1 MSFRNIQF
9 DWLKEVIIPAID
21 LLYNTPNDRDLIRRN
36 AGERAI
42 VANIYSKA
50 NAFLT
55 QKKEANQG
63 LDDLVI
69 DIEYNRNGEGSKE
82 VFGKCDFCSKQDCFI
97 KQRRL
102 QYTTSSPDMIIH
114 QRGSNE
120 NNQVVIEYK
129 KASNINP
136 QERDTDKA
144 KLIYFTC
151 QQPFPIPNHEDEDY
165 QYRIGFF
172 VDLGID
178 RYSVTTYQDTNS
190 HEPRIDEP
198 RIRQGGVWL

>member
-1 MSFRNIQF
+1 MSFNEVQF
-9 DWLKEVIIPAID
+9 DCFNEIIVPALD
-21 LLYNTPNDRDLIRRN
+21 SFYAEPRDQDLIARN
-36 AGERAI
+36 ASERAI
-42 VANIYSKA
+42 VANIYCKA

-102 QYTTSSPDMIIH
+102 QYTTSSPDMIVH
-114 QRGSNE
+114 HRGFNG
-120 NNQVVIEYK
+120 NNQVVLEYK
-129 KASNINP
+129 KVSNRNNK
-136 QERDTDKA
+136 ERDDDKA

-151 QQPFPIPNHEDEDY
+151 QQPFPDHENENY

-172 VDLGID
+172 IDLD
-178 RYSVTTYQDTNS
+178 LASYSVTTYQNAS
-190 HEPRIDEP
+190 YGAV

>member
-1 MSFRNIQF
+1 MSFREVQF
-9 DWLKEVIIPAID
+9 DCFNELIVPALD
-21 LLYNTPNDRDLIRRN
+21 SFYAEPRDQDLIARN
-36 AGERAI
+36 ASERAI

-50 NAFLT
+50 NAFFT

-82 VFGKCDFCSKQDCFI
+82 VFGKCDFCNKQDCFI
-97 KQRRL
+97 KQRHH

-114 QRGSNE
+114 HRGFND
-120 NNQVVIEYK
+120 NNQVVIEFK
-129 KASNINP
+129 KVRNRDNR
-136 QERDTDKA
+136 ERCDDKA

-151 QQPFPIPNHEDEDY
+151 QRPFPDHEDENY

-172 VDLGID
+172 IDLD
-178 RYSVTTYQDTNS
+178 RDKYFVTTYEDTDS
-190 HEPRIDEP
+190 DEP
-198 RIRQGGVWL
+198 RTRQGGVWL